1 MPTGKYKKKNK
12 KTDDISPRG
21 AVHNIVVSMANGN
34 DKDERDVP
42 WSLLIAVVVL
52 CFVLVIALPV
62 MGLMYMDMNNA
73 TNAAI
78 VEIDRMRRLRN
89 LILRELEDKNANSEP
104 AQTTP
109 SEESIR

>member
-1 MPTGKYKKKNK
+1 MGWSNPFRRGVVRRSVS
-12 KTDDISPRG
+12 TDS
-21 AVHNIVVSMANGN
+21 
-34 DKDERDVP
+34 DEPHIP
-42 WSLLIAVVVL
+42 WTLLIAVVVL
-52 CFVLVIALPV
+52 CLVLVIALPV
-62 MGLMYMDMNNA
+62 MGVMYMDMNNA

-109 SEESIR
+109 SEEPLR